1 MITSPYGCWSLG
13 GSGPI
18 LRGELTSTTGSTH
31 LTQGTSEVTNTF
43 CLCLKLWPMPGCWN
57 IDRSQA
63 DINPCPHGAKLQ
75 LEEINNGKGRGSR
88 HANHLKKPLM
98 EESPLWKGHL
108 PSHHLHP
115 VERKTQAWRWQ
126 SGSSSELKP
135 PNQHPPPPTAPL
147 PPPLPTGSNHDMVL
161 RALAEV
167 CCGLSELITA
177 PSYAGVSIQEA
188 MQA

>member
-1 MITSPYGCWSLG
+1 MATVNL
-13 GSGPI
+13 
-18 LRGELTSTTGSTH
+18 
-31 LTQGTSEVTNTF
+31 VTE
-43 CLCLKLWPMPGCWN
+43 KPGCWN
-57 IDRSQA
+57 IDRNQA
-63 DINPCPHGAKLQ
+63 DINPCSHGAKLQ

-88 HANHLKKPLM
+88 PGFASTKANHFKKLLM

-115 VERKTQAWRWQ
+115 VERKTQAWCWQ

-135 PNQHPPPPTAPL
+135 PNQHPPPPPPATAPL

-177 PSYAGVSIQEA
+177 PSYAGVSIQGHFWFLLSSRLRTRSI
-188 MQA
+188 QV